1 MIPSTNKREVERI
14 RTICTFVLFHILL
27 ENILIL
33 KKISEYVEEQNAMQR
48 CGKTWESERS
58 LYLNKSTH
66 TD

>member
-1 MIPSTNKREVERI
+1 MYAFLMI
-14 RTICTFVLFHILL
+14 HILL

-33 KKISEYVEEQNAMQR
+33 NKISEYVEEQNAMQR